1 MQYNG
6 QIPHRLASTGVEVA
20 TSRVRLPAR
29 IAKAEKAIRQ
39 AARIFFFMVLSSKNG
54 NGPPECTPVVQ
65 QVCAAVDRPF
75 RLR

>member
-20 TSRVRLPAR
+20 TSSVRLPAR

-39 AARIFFFMVLSSKNG
+39 AASIFFFMVLSSKNG
-54 NGPPECTPVVQ
+54 NGSAGMYGCPQ
-65 QVCAAVDRPF
+65 QETIG
-75 RLR
+75 